1 MKVQACSSFVSFLGM
16 LSFDTAEL
24 QAQKS
29 LTGVFSLSGLMRL
42 FQVRIHPISLF
53 RLAFF

>member
-16 LSFDTAEL
+16 LSLDTAEL
-24 QAQKS
+24 QAPKS
-29 LTGVFSLSGLMRL
+29 LTGGFCSGLMRL

-53 RLAFF
+53 KLAFF